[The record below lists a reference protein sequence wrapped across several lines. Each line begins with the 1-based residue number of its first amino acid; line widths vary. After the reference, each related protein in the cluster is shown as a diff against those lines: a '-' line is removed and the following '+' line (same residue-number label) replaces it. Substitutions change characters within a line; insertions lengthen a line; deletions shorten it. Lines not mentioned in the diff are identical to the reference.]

1 MIQLLQLQLYNP
13 DPVSISNIGHSNI
26 GHLKYWPLP
35 GFSSRRL
42 ITSSTWE
49 YVWPQQTS
57 VGSMRESDICTCVSK
72 MSQSRVKSPALQ
84 GVSWEVPLDRLLD
97 WVGALEELF
106 ASLLAIGSLG
116 SVHVFVQQL
125 PEVIWHV
132 QDLKVSGHPEKS
144 TMWKCAK
151 NYCFVHLLEAWL
163 QLAGHIAKVF
173 GLPHHLA
180 DQLLLAL
187 QVVVV
192 KLFVHLGKCFWLTVA
207 STSTEPLGALKSTGS
222 HSSRSFPPEQTCAE
236 NTAPIE

>member
-125 PEVIWHV
+125 PEVIRHV
-132 QDLKVSGHPEKS
+132 QDLKVSGHPEKVWCENVLKI
-144 TMWKCAK
+144 TVLFTYWKPD
-151 NYCFVHLLEAWL
+151 FSLLD
-163 QLAGHIAKVF
+163 I
-173 GLPHHLA
+173 LPKYSGSLITS
-180 DQLLLAL
+180 QIN
-187 QVVVV
+187 
-192 KLFVHLGKCFWLTVA
+192 FFW
-207 STSTEPLGALKSTGS
+207 
-222 HSSRSFPPEQTCAE
+222 HSRSL
-236 NTAPIE
+236 